1 MLELGGEEAA
11 YHEQVIRQIANLN
24 LDLVGLSGPL
34 MAAQAGLARDLGVEV
49 VSAENATALAELLKG
64 QINPGDVVL
73 LKGSRGAR
81 MERALQCLPGEEA

>member
-1 MLELGGEEAA
+1 
-11 YHEQVIRQIANLN
+11 
-24 LDLVGLSGPL
+24 
-34 MAAQAGLARDLGVEV
+34 MAAQAGLARELGVQV